1 MPCLFFSSSSVTT
14 FRSLARMVFSFDKTK
29 RTNCHSLSLSCSQI
43 FISGPCCW
51 SSYHRYDPTR
61 RPFTNTIIYSI
72 FVIFV
77 FLLLL
82 FHSNLQR
89 DNEFAVQPRTLS
101 YQSIRLGKSFDTTRS
116 ISMILLSPSCFS
128 SKV

>member
-1 MPCLFFSSSSVTT
+1 MPCLFFSSVTT

-29 RTNCHSLSLSCSQI
+29 RTNCHSLSLSCLQI

-51 SSYHRYDPTR
+51 ISYHRYDPAR
-61 RPFTNTIIYSI
+61 RPFTNTPIIYSI

-77 FLLLL
+77 FPFLL
-82 FHSNLQR
+82 FHSQLQR
-89 DNEFAVQPRTLS
+89 DNEFTVQSGTLS
-101 YQSIRLGKSFDTTRS
+101 YQSIRLGKSFDT
-116 ISMILLSPSCFS
+116 IDFEDLAPSFP